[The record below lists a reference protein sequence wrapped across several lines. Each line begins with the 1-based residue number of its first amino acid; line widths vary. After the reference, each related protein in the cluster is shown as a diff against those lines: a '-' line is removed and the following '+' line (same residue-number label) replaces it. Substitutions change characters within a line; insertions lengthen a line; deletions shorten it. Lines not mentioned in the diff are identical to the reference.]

1 VLLLVRLLLVL
12 LLSHDALHECIH
24 NLQKAQSRFIVPLHI
39 SQMAYLGDGLGID
52 IEFLIDH
59 LALDEVDQR
68 SQLLV

>member
-1 VLLLVRLLLVL
+1 
-12 LLSHDALHECIH
+12 
-24 NLQKAQSRFIVPLHI
+24 
-39 SQMAYLGDGLGID
+39 MAYLGDGLGID